1 MFFAIPIRPLDVEKI
16 CENFGFDGISC
27 SRMEEFCEEPKSCD
41 DCGKLSDTC
50 AEKNA
55 EKCNNFCVPVV
66 IEPICKEE
74 KPNTCEDCQK

>member
-1 MFFAIPIRPLDVEKI
+1 
-16 CENFGFDGISC
+16 
-27 SRMEEFCEEPKSCD
+27 MEEFCEAPKSCD
-41 DCGKLSDTC
+41 DCGKLSDSC
-50 AEKNA
+50 AKKNA